1 LTAVTT
7 PDATND
13 DLVEFLAKKRKTETY
28 RGAQDGEIVAREKSK
43 LSYWLAIYGA
53 AACATAY
60 AAGLMQVRGL
70 SLSLGIPAV
79 CAGGF
84 WLLRRYRRL
93 DDFAAL
99 LMSRERK

>member
-1 LTAVTT
+1 MTT

-28 RGAQDGEIVAREKSK
+28 RGAQDGEIVAREKNK
-43 LSYWLAIYGA
+43 FSYFLAAFGF

-60 AAGLMQVRGL
+60 AAGLMRIGGAGFGVVSS
-70 SLSLGIPAV
+70 SLMI
-79 CAGGF
+79 GGF

-99 LMSRERK
+99 LMSRGPK